1 MPRIHHQI
9 APLVVAMAPVRLR
22 GNSVP
27 PLDPVSIELARFL
40 PGSCLQGVQ
49 CNLGGRVVRLIIRW
63 LVNAL
68 SLLVTAALV
77 PGVVLR
83 GVIPSLLAAAVL
95 GIVNAL
101 IRPILL
107 LLSLPLNL
115 VTLGLFTLVI
125 NALMLW
131 LTSALVPGFSIRGFW
146 AAFFG
151 SIVLSLISFILSRLI
166 H

>member
-1 MPRIHHQI
+1 M
-9 APLVVAMAPVRLR
+9 
-22 GNSVP
+22 
-27 PLDPVSIELARFL
+27 
-40 PGSCLQGVQ
+40 
-49 CNLGGRVVRLIIRW
+49 IIRW

-83 GVIPSLLAAAVL
+83 GVIPSLVAAAVL

-107 LLSLPLNL
+107 LFSLPLNL

-131 LTSALVPGFSIRGFW
+131 LTSALVPGFIIRGFW

-151 SIVLSLISFILSRLI
+151 SIVLSVVSFVLSRLI